1 MAVSTKYEQAG
12 RTRQKQRTRTALV
25 AAARELVADGQTPT
39 VDAAA
44 ARATISRTTAYRYF
58 PNQRALLLAAHPE
71 MEAQSLLP
79 ASAPQD
85 VAVRLDMV
93 IAAFLRLIVDTEVQQ
108 RTMLRLSLDPDP
120 SHRGDL
126 PLRKGRAIGWI
137 GEALAPLRG
146 RLSDRRLH
154 RLALAIRSVAGIEA
168 LVWLTDIGGLSRKEA
183 VELMRWSAGALLRSA
198 LVDKGRVPRP
208 TRRVKR
214 GVTDSRIKAGRR

>member
-1 MAVSTKYEQAG
+1 MSISYELAG
-12 RTRQKQRTRTALV
+12 RTRQKQRTRNALV
-25 AAARELVADGQTPT
+25 AAVRELVADGKTPT

-44 ARATISRTTAYRYF
+44 ARAAISRTTAYRYF
-58 PNQRALLLAAHPE
+58 RNQRALLLAAHPE

-79 ASAPQD
+79 ESAPQD

-93 IAAFLRLIVDTEVQQ
+93 VGAFLRLIVETEVQQ

-137 GEALAPLRG
+137 AEALAPLRG
-146 RLSDRRLH
+146 RVSDHRLR

-183 VELMRWSAGALLRSA
+183 VELMRESASALLRAA
-198 LVDKGRVPRP
+198 LADEGKAPRP
-208 TRRVKR
+208 TRRTKQPR
-214 GVTDSRIKAGRR
+214 TGSRIKAGRR